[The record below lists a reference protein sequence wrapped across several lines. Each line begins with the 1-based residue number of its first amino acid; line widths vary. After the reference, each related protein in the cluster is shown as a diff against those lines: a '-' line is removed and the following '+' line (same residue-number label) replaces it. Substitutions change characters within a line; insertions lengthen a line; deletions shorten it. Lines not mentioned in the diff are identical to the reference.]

1 VSDTRTAAY
10 LLQPG
15 EVTPGWV
22 GLYAVTWALQWICA
36 GFRTT
41 ISAGILTVANFIMG
55 WNLPIHQLALLI
67 GLGPLII
74 SAATLVLPLGGWLF
88 EQQSGGR
95 RPSEREQIAFGYAFD
110 QLTNADPSLRPPH
123 RWFVTDEDE
132 SNACA
137 YADTLMVTRGMLDN
151 PFFAAV
157 LAHELGHLNTSDS
170 RLTAALYRI
179 TTPPR
184 KPLGFPFNVL
194 AYFATGRIAMV
205 PVKTPWAMYWRHKE
219 DLADQY
225 AAKLGQ
231 GAALAAFLDTHALD
245 GDLPTP
251 FKAFGETS
259 HPWTEHRIE
268 RLQQYAQSH

>member
-1 VSDTRTAAY
+1 MNARTSAY
-10 LLQPG
+10 VIQPG
-15 EVTPGWV
+15 DVNPGWL
-22 GLYAVTWALQWICA
+22 GLYAVTWGLQWICA

-41 ISAGILTVANFIMG
+41 ISGGVLTVANFIMG
-55 WNLPIHQLALLI
+55 WNLPIHNLALLI
-67 GLGPLII
+67 GFGPLVI
-74 SAATLVLPLGGWLF
+74 SLLTLVLPLGGWLF

-95 RPSEREQIAFGYAFD
+95 RPSERERIAFGYAFN
-110 QLTNADPSLRPPH
+110 QLTDVDPALRPPH
-123 RWFVTDEDE
+123 RWFVTDTDE
-132 SNACA
+132 SNACV

-157 LAHELGHLNTSDS
+157 LAHELGHLNSSDS

-184 KPLGFPFNVL
+184 KPLGFPFNLL
-194 AYFATGRIAMV
+194 AYLATGRIGMT
-205 PVKTPWAMYWRHKE
+205 PVKAPWAIYWRHRE
-219 DLADQY
+219 ELADRY
-225 AAKLGQ
+225 AADRGQ
-231 GAALAAFLDTHALD
+231 AVPLAAFLDTHALD

-268 RLQQYAQSH
+268 RLQEYAQNS